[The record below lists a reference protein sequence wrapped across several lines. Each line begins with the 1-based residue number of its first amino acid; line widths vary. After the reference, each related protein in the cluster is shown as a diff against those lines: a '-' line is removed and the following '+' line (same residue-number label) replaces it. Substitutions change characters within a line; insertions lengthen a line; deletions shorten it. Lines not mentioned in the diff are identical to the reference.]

1 MSVTQS
7 AHYIVDESG
16 QLHDGN
22 TWGMGNTDRWGIP
35 NRWRVQH
42 GFVPTFRGVMRWKVL
57 APGAVLPVARFGT
70 WREAL
75 DYADRM
81 ARTREV
87 VLPRPQL
94 NEDGRVEFDFTEW
107 SGLDYWP
114 EWPDGAIYDR
124 RTGPNQPAYDASVI
138 IPREHWKPLALALAA
153 LTEQEESCRE

>member
-22 TWGMGNTDRWGIP
+22 TWGMGNTDRWRIP

-57 APGAVLPVARFGT
+57 APGAVLPVARFAT
-70 WREAL
+70 WREAME
-75 DYADRM
+75 YADRM

-87 VLPRPQL
+87 VLPRNHDL
-94 NEDGRVEFDFTEW
+94 KKSVHKDINGDLYANYG
-107 SGLDYWP
+107 SASYWVQDN
-114 EWPDGAIYDR
+114 WNK
-124 RTGPNQPAYDASVI
+124 GP
-138 IPREHWKPLALALAA
+138 KPLALALLA
-153 LTEQEESCRE
+153 LAEQEKP